1 MVNANYK
8 DLYYFHRKGKFGIT
22 LVAST
27 RTHEIPYGVCKLSKK
42 GTLELIDEKPKFS
55 FLANIGLYVVNPELL
70 KYIPKDKYYDFTDFV
85 KDLISKKISMISKI
99 CKLLSVND
107 IKPSFMKVKNVT
119 IPIKIHKNEDKI
131 IQLKF
136 FIILNILNKH

>member
-1 MVNANYK
+1 
-8 DLYYFHRKGKFGIT
+8 
-22 LVAST
+22 
-27 RTHEIPYGVCKLSKK
+27 
-42 GTLELIDEKPKFS
+42 
-55 FLANIGLYVVNPELL
+55 
-70 KYIPKDKYYDFTDFV
+70 
-85 KDLISKKISMISKI
+85 MISKI